1 MPLIHLKSGSLM
13 KRGQMCEIVQH
24 GKQFVKK
31 ETWEAGARTLQKA
44 AVESAKEG
52 GRGN

>member
-1 MPLIHLKSGSLM
+1 MTKEAREA
-13 KRGQMCEIVQH
+13 KGQVPEH
-24 GKQFVKK
+24 YRK
-31 ETWEAGARTLQKA
+31 KA

>member
-1 MPLIHLKSGSLM
+1 M
-13 KRGQMCEIVQH
+13 KRGQMCEIVLN
-24 GKQFVKK
+24 GKQFCEERSTGGKM
-31 ETWEAGARTLQKA
+31 TSTQTLQKA